1 MHFITFSRTLGSQ
14 GTLIAKRVAD
24 AMGYAF
30 NDTDAI
36 DRTAAAKGFSASVDE
51 LDGKAP
57 SFFQRYFSHTP
68 EINLD
73 RLNSVVLDMAKQG
86 DAVFV
91 GRGAQVL
98 LKSFHCALHVRIIAS
113 MERRIRNL
121 VARGYT
127 EAAAQKAISRSDH
140 ERSAFV
146 RFAFGVNWDDPS
158 LYDAVLS
165 TEKLGVDLAV
175 DTILTMA
182 RSSEI
187 KACSVDAM
195 IELAKLAL
203 RSRAE
208 AAIIE
213 AGLSTGKLTAIFV
226 SAPDEGVVQL
236 TGVVRDRET
245 RGLAEVVVKKVE
257 GVETVE
263 NRITIIPE
271 SIGAV

>member
-14 GTLIAKRVAD
+14 GTEIAKRVAD

-30 NDTDAI
+30 NDTEAI
-36 DRTAAAKGFSASVDE
+36 DRAAVAMGFSASVAE

-57 SFFQRYFSHTP
+57 SFFQRYFSHAP

-98 LKSFHCALHVRIIAS
+98 LKSFHCALHIRINAS

-127 EAAAQKAISRSDH
+127 EAAAQKAIHRSDH
-140 ERSAFV
+140 ERSAFI
-146 RFAFGVNWDDPS
+146 RFAFGVSWDNPA
-158 LYDAVLS
+158 LYDAVLC
-165 TEKLGVDLAV
+165 TDKLDVDLAV

-182 RSSEI
+182 RSTEI
-187 KACSVDAM
+187 IACSADAM
-195 IELAKLAL
+195 NELANLAL

-213 AGLSTGKLTAIFV
+213 AGLSTGRLTAVFV
-226 SAPDEGVVQL
+226 SVPGPGVVQL
-236 TGVVRDRET
+236 TGVVKDGET
-245 RGLAEVVVKKVE
+245 RDLAEVVVKKVE
-257 GVETVE
+257 GVDAVE
-263 NRITIIPE
+263 NRITVIPG
-271 SIGAV
+271 SVGAV

>member
-14 GTLIAKRVAD
+14 GTVIAKRVAD

-30 NDTDAI
+30 NDTEAI
-36 DRTAAAKGFSASVDE
+36 DRAAAAKGFSASVAE

-57 SFFQRYFSHTP
+57 SFFRRYFSHTP

-98 LKSFHCALHVRIIAS
+98 LKSFHCALHVRVIAS

-127 EAAAQKAISRSDH
+127 EAAARRAIDRSDH
-140 ERSAFV
+140 ERSAFI
-146 RFAFGVNWDDPS
+146 RFAFGVNCNDPA
-158 LYDAVLS
+158 LYDAVLC
-165 TEKLGVDLAV
+165 TDKLDVDLAV

-187 KACSVDAM
+187 KACSADAM
-195 IELAKLAL
+195 NELAKLSL
-203 RSRAE
+203 RSKVE

-213 AGLSTGKLTAIFV
+213 AGLSTGKLTAVFV
-226 SAPDEGVVQL
+226 SAPEPGVVQL
-236 TGVVRDRET
+236 TGVVRDGET
-245 RGLAEVVVKKVE
+245 RDLAEVVVKKVE
-257 GVETVE
+257 GVDAVE
-263 NRITIIPE
+263 NRITVIPE
-271 SIGAV
+271 SVGAV

>member
-1 MHFITFSRTLGSQ
+1 MHFITFSRMLGSQ
-14 GTLIAKRVAD
+14 GTLIARQVAD

-30 NDTDAI
+30 NDTEAI
-36 DRTAAAKGFSASVDE
+36 DRAAAAMGFSASVEE
-51 LDGKAP
+51 LDGRAP
-57 SFFQRYFSHTP
+57 GFFHRYLSHTP

-113 MERRIRNL
+113 IERRIQNL

-127 EAAAQKAISRSDH
+127 ETAAQKAINRSDH
-140 ERSAFV
+140 ERSAFI
-146 RFAFGVNWDDPS
+146 RFAFGVNWDDPA
-158 LYDAVLS
+158 LYDVVL
-165 TEKLGVDLAV
+165 TTDKMGVDLAV
-175 DTILTMA
+175 DAILTMA

-187 KACSVDAM
+187 KSCSADAM
-195 IELAKLAL
+195 MELAKLAL

-213 AGLSTGKLTAIFV
+213 AGLSSGKLTAVFV
-226 SAPDEGVVQL
+226 SAPRSGVVRL
-236 TGVVRDRET
+236 TGVVRDQGT
-245 RGLAEVVVKKVE
+245 RNLAETVVKKVE
-257 GVETVE
+257 GVKVVE
-263 NRITIIPE
+263 NRITVIPE
-271 SIGAV
+271 SVGAV

>member
-14 GTLIAKRVAD
+14 GTVIAKRVAG

-30 NDTDAI
+30 NDTAAI
-36 DRTAAAKGFSASVDE
+36 DRAAGAMGFSSSVEE

-57 SFFQRYFSHTP
+57 SFFQRYFSHEP

-98 LKSFHCALHVRIIAS
+98 LKSFHCALHVRVIAS

-127 EAAAQKAISRSDH
+127 EAAAQKAINRSDH

-158 LYDAVLS
+158 HYDAVLS

-187 KACSVDAM
+187 KACSADAM

-213 AGLSTGKLTAIFV
+213 AGLSTGKLTAVFV
-226 SAPDEGVVQL
+226 SALDQGVVQL

-245 RGLAEVVVKKVE
+245 RDLAEVVVKNVE
-257 GVETVE
+257 GVTAVE
-263 NRITIIPE
+263 NRITVIPE
-271 SIGAV
+271 SVGAV

>member
-30 NDTDAI
+30 NDTEAI
-36 DRTAAAKGFSASVDE
+36 DKAAAAKGFSSSVDQ

-57 SFFQRYFSHTP
+57 TFFQRYFSHTP

-127 EAAAQKAISRSDH
+127 ETAAQKAINRSDD
-140 ERSAFV
+140 ERSAFI
-146 RFAFGVNWDDPS
+146 RFAFGVNWADPA

-165 TEKLGVDLAV
+165 TDKLGIDLAV
-175 DTILTMA
+175 DTTLTMA

-187 KACSVDAM
+187 KACSADAM
-195 IELAKLAL
+195 MELAKLAL
-203 RSRAE
+203 RDRAE

-213 AGLSTGKLTAIFV
+213 AGLSAGKLTAVFV
-226 SAPDEGVVQL
+226 SVPEPEVVQL
-236 TGVVRDRET
+236 TGVVRDRDT
-245 RGLAEVVVKKVE
+245 RDLAEVVVKNVE
-257 GVETVE
+257 GVTAVE
-263 NRITIIPE
+263 NRITVIPE
-271 SIGAV
+271 SVGAV

>member
-1 MHFITFSRTLGSQ
+1 MNFITFSRTLGSQ
-14 GTLIAKRVAD
+14 GTVIAKRVAE

-30 NDTDAI
+30 IDTQSI
-36 DRTAAAKGFSASVDE
+36 DKAAVAMGFSASVEE

-57 SFFQRYFSHTP
+57 SFFQRYFSNAP

-98 LKSFHCALHVRIIAS
+98 LKSFHCALHIRVIAS
-113 MERRIRNL
+113 TERRIRNL
-121 VARGYT
+121 VARDYT
-127 EAAAQKAISRSDH
+127 EAAAEKAIDRSDH
-140 ERSAFV
+140 ERSAFI
-146 RFAFGVNWDDPS
+146 RFAFGVSWDNPA
-158 LYDAVLS
+158 LYDAVLC
-165 TEKLGVDLAV
+165 TDKLGVDLAV

-187 KACSVDAM
+187 KACSADAM
-195 IELAKLAL
+195 IELAKMAL

-213 AGLSTGKLTAIFV
+213 AGLGTGNLTVVLV
-226 SAPDEGVVQL
+226 SAPEP
-236 TGVVRDRET
+236 GVVRLTGFVRDGET
-245 RGLAEVVVKKVE
+245 RDLAEVVVKKVE
-257 GVETVE
+257 GVDAVD
-263 NRITIIPE
+263 NRITVIPG
-271 SIGAV
+271 SAGAV